1 MDYGIIQVMK
11 VIVSLCLF
19 AILPVMAV
27 SVPALPESEF
37 CDTEVFTNVAF
48 NAVRNDARHFGV
60 SMAFMGTESN
70 CVQVAFGHD
79 ADGDGNLEAVET
91 GFVLGWRGGA
101 YFIEDAAGQN
111 RLVEPT
117 VGVAHADRRFVLS
130 AKLNAHSVPVQVSV
144 SNECGACFAVLSE
157 NVPSWIFNRKW
168 NLMKVTRR
176 GVEATSE
183 SVDVECRYSFF
194 RIVIR

>member
-1 MDYGIIQVMK
+1 MK
-11 VIVSLCLF
+11 VIVPLF
-19 AILPVMAV
+19 VLAILPAIAV
-27 SVPALPESEF
+27 TVPVLPESEF
-37 CDTEVFTNVAF
+37 ADTEVSTNVAF
-48 NAVRNDARHFGV
+48 NVERSDARSFGV
-60 SMAFMGTESN
+60 SMAFSGTESN
-70 CVQVAFGHD
+70 CVQIAFGRD
-79 ADGDGNLEAVET
+79 ADHDGNLSAEET
-91 GFVLGWRGGA
+91 RLLLGWRGGS
-101 YFIEDAAGQN
+101 YFIEDAIGQN

-117 VGVAHADRRFVLS
+117 VGGAHADRRFVLS

-157 NVPSWIFNRKW
+157 NVPSWIYSRNW

-176 GVEATSE
+176 VVEAASE

>member
-1 MDYGIIQVMK
+1 MK
-11 VIVSLCLF
+11 LSLAILSLF
-19 AILPVMAV
+19 AVTSSALSHQLPLM
-27 SVPALPESEF
+27 PETTRL
-37 CDTEVFTNVAF
+37 DTEVSTNVAF
-48 NAVRNDARHFGV
+48 NAYRNDARIFGV
-60 SMAFMGTESN
+60 SMAFTGTSSN
-70 CVQVAFGHD
+70 CVQVAFGRD
-79 ADGDGNLEAVET
+79 ADHDGNLSAEET
-91 GFVLGWRGGA
+91 RLLLGWRGGS

-117 VGVAHADRRFVLS
+117 VDAEHTDRRFVLS

-157 NVPSWIFNRKW
+157 NDPSWIFNRNW

-176 GVEATSE
+176 GVEAASE

>member
-1 MDYGIIQVMK
+1 MK
-11 VIVSLCLF
+11 VIVPLF
-19 AILPVMAV
+19 VLAILPAIAV
-27 SVPALPESEF
+27 TVPVLPESEF
-37 CDTEVFTNVAF
+37 ADTEVSTNVAF
-48 NAVRNDARHFGV
+48 NVERSDARSFGV
-60 SMAFMGTESN
+60 SMAFSGTVSN

-79 ADGDGNLEAVET
+79 DNGDGDLSAVET
-91 GFVLGWRGGA
+91 RFAIGWRGGA

-157 NVPSWIFNRKW
+157 NVPSWIYSRNW

-176 GVEATSE
+176 GVEAASE

>member
-1 MDYGIIQVMK
+1 MK
-11 VIVSLCLF
+11 IIVSICLF
-19 AILPVMAV
+19 AILPVLAV
-27 SVPALPESEF
+27 SVPTLPESEF

-48 NAVRNDARHFGV
+48 NAVRSDARHFGV

-111 RLVEPT
+111 RLVEPAV
-117 VGVAHADRRFVLS
+117 VGARTDRLFVLS

-144 SNECGACFAVLSE
+144 SNECGACFAGLSE
-157 NVPSWIFNRKW
+157 NAPDWLYGTDW

-176 GVEATSE
+176 GVDATSE
-183 SVDVECRYSFF
+183 NIEVECQYKFF
-194 RIVIR
+194 YITIR

>member
-11 VIVSLCLF
+11 VIVPLF
-19 AILPVMAV
+19 VLAILPAIAV
-27 SVPALPESEF
+27 TIPVLPESEF
-37 CDTEVFTNVAF
+37 ADTEVSTNVAF
-48 NAVRNDARHFGV
+48 NATRSDARSFGV

-111 RLVEPT
+111 RLVEPA
-117 VGVAHADRRFVLS
+117 VGGARTDRLFVLS

-157 NVPSWIFNRKW
+157 NVPSWIYSRNW

-176 GVEATSE
+176 GVEAASE